1 MTIALKGDGVA
12 EKLGDIF
19 PGSVIGSDKAVVI
32 VDSESLYKVA
42 EYLKNADG
50 FEFDYLANL
59 TAVDYIDY
67 FEIIYNLTSLKNNH
81 SLVLKTRCY
90 VRENPT
96 VPSVVNLWRTADYQ
110 ERETFDLFG
119 IIFTGHPNLKRLFMW
134 EGFDGHPLRRDYL

>member
-1 MTIALKGDGVA
+1 MTVALMADDLAK
-12 EKLGDIF
+12 KLGEVF
-19 PGSVIGSDKAVVI
+19 PGSIIGSDKIVVI

-42 EYLKNADG
+42 EYLKNSDE

-59 TAVDYIDY
+59 TAVDYMDY
-67 FEIIYNLTSLKNNH
+67 FEIIYNLVSLKNNH

-90 VRENPT
+90 ARENPT

-119 IIFTGHPNLKRLFMW
+119 ITFAGHPNLKRLFMW
-134 EGFDGHPLRRDYL
+134 EGFEGHPLRRDYL